1 MPQDPEI
8 AALLQDENRFEK
20 ENAAALERFVDRQLV
35 EDGLYD
41 LEANLALL
49 KIYLIYPQEC
59 KVEYLQKVL
68 VKAIMALPE
77 THFLLCMYQIPEK
90 YHKHEDILPICDLAQ
105 LLEFAKFRQFWADYK
120 ANKHA
125 YSLNIVV
132 GFVREVRR
140 FILSV
145 VTITYN
151 CINKSDLAEL
161 VDMDVGSAEL
171 TAVIKDHGWTED
183 GPRVVLRRLA
193 DNEVAPTESRTQK
206 TLTLDQLT
214 KALGVTESVQG
225 YAYCR

>member
-1 MPQDPEI
+1 M
-8 AALLQDENRFEK
+8 AGT
-20 ENAAALERFVDRQLV
+20 RQ
-35 EDGLYD
+35 
-41 LEANLALL
+41 AQRLAGS
-49 KIYLIYPQEC
+49 
-59 KVEYLQKVL
+59 
-68 VKAIMALPE
+68 
-77 THFLLCMYQIPEK
+77 
-90 YHKHEDILPICDLAQ
+90 
-105 LLEFAKFRQFWADYK
+105 K

-161 VDMDVGSAEL
+161 VDMEVDSAEL
-171 TAVIKDHGWTED
+171 AAVIKDHGWSED